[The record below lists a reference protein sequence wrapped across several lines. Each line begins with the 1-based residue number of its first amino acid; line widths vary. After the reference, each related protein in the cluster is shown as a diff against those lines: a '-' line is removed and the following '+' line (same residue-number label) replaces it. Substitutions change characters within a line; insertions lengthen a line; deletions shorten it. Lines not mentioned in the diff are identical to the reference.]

1 MLTVTKVL
9 ESVTDF
15 VGNLYYILKKHTLKF

>member
-1 MLTVTKVL
+1 L

-15 VGNLYYILKKHTLKF
+15 VEIGLTEIPWNEIF